1 MLIVLSIFGYFVL
14 SFLWVFYSIKY
25 APDDVALSFYD
36 GFSRDRIDH
45 GWLLLN
51 IFFWPFMGIMFI
63 CLFVCLWRVLS
74 SVFWTSDMGSRVWD
88 F

>member
-36 GFSRDRIDH
+36 DFSRDRIDH

-51 IFFWPFMGIMFI
+51 IFFWPFMGIMLI
-63 CLFVCLWRVLS
+63 CLFVCLPLAGFVKRIL
-74 SVFWTSDMGSRVWD
+74 DKRYGK
-88 F
+88 

>member
-51 IFFWPFMGIMFI
+51 IIFWPFMGIMLI
-63 CLFVCLWRVLS
+63 CLFVCLPLAGFVKRIL
-74 SVFWTSDMGSRVWD
+74 DKRYGK
-88 F
+88 